1 MLPAK
6 RILILDEVGF
16 SKICSAMLSDD
27 GYHTELVFSE
37 EEAIHSISNDD
48 IALIISSYPYAL
60 SLLRSEKVQDIP
72 IMILS
77 EEINN
82 ELIEMMKGFRYSV
95 CMVKP
100 LDFQRFKYL
109 VHGIVNGYLSLKG
122 GNIIA

>member
-1 MLPAK
+1 MLPTK

-16 SKICSAMLSDD
+16 SKICSAMLNDD
-27 GYHTELVFSE
+27 GYYTELVFSE
-37 EEAIHSISNDD
+37 EEAINSISNDD
-48 IALIISSYPYAL
+48 VALIISSYPYAL
-60 SLLRSEKVQDIP
+60 SLLRSKKVQDIP
-72 IMILS
+72 IIILS

-82 ELIEMMKGFRYSV
+82 ELVEMMKGFRYSV
-95 CMVKP
+95 CMIKP